1 MPAIAIVGNDG
12 SGKTSVVEY
21 LRKNFSKMDPLV
33 VDMKGSKPYFSS
45 ILVLRNLIKKITSSF
60 IVKKVYF

>member
-21 LRKNFSKMDPLV
+21 IRKNFSKMDPLIIN
-33 VDMKGSKPYFSS
+33 MK
-45 ILVLRNLIKKITSSF
+45 TSEPF
-60 IVKKVYF
+60 FFKF